1 MATYSAIDLMNQIS
15 EILNDGHLFVEVSE
29 LEAEDDYPASLSFE
43 AEDGYFGIGYE
54 GVEALSD
61 DSDCKITITGKDC
74 IAAFSLEEISLL
86 HQAVSNALEYYKEH
100 QNDASY
106 SKEIRADMRS
116 SAVAT
121 RNMQAKLTKL
131 LKRFQ

>member
-1 MATYSAIDLMNQIS
+1 MATYSTIDLMNQIS

-29 LEAEDDYPASLSFE
+29 FEAEDDCPASLSFE
-43 AEDGYFGIGYE
+43 AEDGYIGIGYE

-61 DSDCKITITGKDC
+61 DSDCKITITDKDY
-74 IAAFSLEEISLL
+74 IAAFTLEEISLL
-86 HQAVSNALEYYKEH
+86 RQAVSNALEYYKEC
-100 QNDASY
+100 QKDSSY
-106 SKEIRADMRS
+106 SKETKADIRS